1 MRMMVVVTSG
11 PLAIPRR
18 DMECSPPPKHPGV
31 LLGGRFRVGGS
42 LGDGGEPHQWDGAFL
57 VAMVTQLVEPGPPV
71 AMGTAQPG

>member
-1 MRMMVVVTSG
+1 MRMMAVVTSG
-11 PLAIPRR
+11 P
-18 DMECSPPPKHPGV
+18 SPSPGGIRGAAPPKHLGV

-42 LGDGGEPHQWDGAFL
+42 LGDGGEPPQWDGAFL